1 MSIEQ
6 TKKLENLKWH
16 IRLMR
21 HEDIDRCLEIWR
33 QVKLTE
39 AKQTVS
45 SALSADPEGFYVA
58 ELEGTCE

>member
-1 MSIEQ
+1 MSFEQ
-6 TKKLENLKWH
+6 RKLESLRWE

-21 HEDIDRCLEIWR
+21 HEDIDRCLDIWR

-58 ELEGTCE
+58 ELEETCK